1 MNLFFEIPM
10 FIASWIGFWKWGF
23 KRGHP
28 SVVPRSGMARNGMP
42 HLSGGRGCAHNRWLL
57 LHSLLSVG
65 LIPTG
70 GGVVYI
76 NNYRLAVVHRFERT
90 KKFTNKKKREEEGG
104 GGGGQKKRNYGAS
117 APGSVHL
124 LAPRAAAV
132 SYLRRDGTHFPTSP
146 CDRGSGGEV
155 RRT

>member
-1 MNLFFEIPM
+1 M
-10 FIASWIGFWKWGF
+10 
-23 KRGHP
+23 
-28 SVVPRSGMARNGMP
+28 
-42 HLSGGRGCAHNRWLL
+42 
-57 LHSLLSVG
+57 
-65 LIPTG
+65 
-70 GGVVYI
+70 VYI

-90 KKFTNKKKREEEGG
+90 KNTHIKKEKGKAREEEDT
-104 GGGGQKKRNYGAS
+104 KRNYGGS